1 MRPSS
6 LAFAALLLSS
16 AAVSAQDVR
25 GVLENLNRAVNPQ
38 QQQDQNQTGER
49 DRDMDRLFRSEAARE
64 VELRDLSAADLRRYE
79 NLPPGE
85 RRRWDEDFAKSARD
99 RFQRMSESDRRRY
112 LDEVDRADRRSSGSS
127 VPDRER
133 RR

>member
-1 MRPSS
+1 MKASS
-6 LAFAALLLSS
+6 LAFAALLLSGV
-16 AAVSAQDVR
+16 AASAQDVR
-25 GVLENLNRAVNPQ
+25 GVIENLNRAVNPQ
-38 QQQDQNQTGER
+38 QQDQNQAGER

-64 VELRDLSAADLRRYE
+64 IELRDLSAADLRRYE
-79 NLPPGE
+79 NLAPGE
-85 RRRWDEDFAKSARD
+85 RRGWDEDFARSAKD
-99 RFQRMSESDRRRY
+99 RFQQMSESDRRRY

>member
-1 MRPSS
+1 MKASS
-6 LAFAALLLSS
+6 LVFTALLLTS
-16 AAVSAQDVR
+16 AAASAQDVR
-25 GVLENLNRAVNPQ
+25 GVIENLNRAVNPQ
-38 QQQDQNQTGER
+38 QQDQNQAGER

-64 VELRDLSAADLRRYE
+64 IELRDLSAADLRRYE
-79 NLPPGE
+79 NLAPGE
-85 RRRWDEDFAKSARD
+85 RRRWDEDFAKSAKD
-99 RFQRMSESDRRRY
+99 RFQQMSESERRRY

>member
-1 MRPSS
+1 MKASS
-6 LAFAALLLSS
+6 LVFAALLLTS
-16 AAVSAQDVR
+16 AAASAQDVR
-25 GVLENLNRAVNPQ
+25 GVIENLNRAVNPQ
-38 QQQDQNQTGER
+38 QQDQNQAGER

-64 VELRDLSAADLRRYE
+64 IELRDLSAADLRRYE
-79 NLPPGE
+79 NLAPGE
-85 RRRWDEDFAKSARD
+85 RRRWDEDFAKSAKD
-99 RFQRMSESDRRRY
+99 RFQQMSESERRRY

>member
-1 MRPSS
+1 MKPSS

-16 AAVSAQDVR
+16 TAVSAQDVR
-25 GVLENLNRAVNPQ
+25 GVIENLNRAVNP

-64 VELRDLSAADLRRYE
+64 IELRDLSAADLRRYE
-79 NLPPGE
+79 NLAPGE

-99 RFQRMSESDRRRY
+99 RFQRMSENDRRRY